1 MDTATKRR
9 SHASP
14 VSRSDKAD
22 RLAADFQAFVGDV
35 EQVLKSA
42 SQLPGDGLTAARS
55 KLEEKVAQA
64 RAQLTDGVS
73 EAREA
78 GAAYLRERVAGYG
91 IIGARRGIV
100 PIFVDR
106 GAPLAGQMRTPKP
119 ADLDPEPVLVKVKN
133 ALEHSPNRAPRHL
146 HDERGGR
153 SHHFR
158 QRGRAA

>member
-14 VSRSDKAD
+14 VSRSTKAD

-78 GAAYLRERVAGYG
+78 GAAYLRERPWTFIGVALLVGAVG
-91 IIGARRGIV
+91 GMLLARRG
-100 PIFVDR
+100 
-106 GAPLAGQMRTPKP
+106 
-119 ADLDPEPVLVKVKN
+119 
-133 ALEHSPNRAPRHL
+133 
-146 HDERGGR
+146 
-153 SHHFR
+153 
-158 QRGRAA
+158 